1 MSGLSHRD
9 QIISFLE
16 AIAVDAAAAAAAAA
30 AVVDTERIKSC
41 LPAQNMS
48 C

>member
-16 AIAVDAAAAAAAAA
+16 AIAVDAAAAAAAA
-30 AVVDTERIKSC
+30 VVDTERIKSC

>member
-30 AVVDTERIKSC
+30 VDTERIKSC